1 MFNPYV
7 FYSVML
13 SLVELYEH
21 HELNHYFIP
30 NKRISDVNCL
40 ESIILIIVAKY
51 YTSLEDATEFS
62 NM

>member
-1 MFNPYV
+1 
-7 FYSVML
+7 ML

-21 HELNHYFIP
+21 LVLNHYFIP
-30 NKRISDVNCL
+30 NKRTSDVNCL